1 MLKNFFKFGKKKK
14 GEEEQ
19 KSKLENQLDK
29 EIQESE
35 KEIEKIKKE
44 KTFLRSKSTI
54 SFQLIVQG
62 KIETKA
68 RFLAMRLVVARLLA
82 TLLRLEMFFL
92 FYLILAILNDL
103 LD

>member
-35 KEIEKIKKE
+35 KEIQKIKKE
-44 KTFLRSKSTI
+44 TEKVPELLTEAAFDNKNATVQKIKDIYINTHRSH
-54 SFQLIVQG
+54 V
-62 KIETKA
+62 
-68 RFLAMRLVVARLLA
+68 
-82 TLLRLEMFFL
+82 
-92 FYLILAILNDL
+92 
-103 LD
+103 